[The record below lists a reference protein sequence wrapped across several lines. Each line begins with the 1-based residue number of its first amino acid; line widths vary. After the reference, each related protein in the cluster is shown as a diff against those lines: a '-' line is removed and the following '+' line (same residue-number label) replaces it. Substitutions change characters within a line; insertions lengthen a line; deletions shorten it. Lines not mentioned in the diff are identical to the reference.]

1 MPGSGFEKI
10 QKINPDGSLKLA
22 GPLVL
27 DRNENETAVRLD
39 VWVFQADN
47 ACVTVMHN
55 LPKTDSWETQSDINK
70 DHKGQRFQPGP
81 ATAMALVIVKNGKGQ
96 TEAYQWTQGVLL
108 DDGSLQT
115 NLAKSV

>member
-1 MPGSGFEKI
+1 MPGSGFEKV
-10 QKINPDGSLKLA
+10 QKINKDGSLKLC

-39 VWVFQADN
+39 VWVFQGDN
-47 ACVTVMHN
+47 VCVTVMHN
-55 LPKTDSWETQSDINK
+55 LPKAESWETQSDIDK

-96 TEAYQWTQGVLL
+96 TETYQWTQGVLMEDQPL
-108 DDGSLQT
+108 SAK
-115 NLAKSV
+115 LAKN